1 MDKKHLAIAV
11 AAAFYGSQAVA
22 VELYNEGDTT
32 FSVGGHVSVGLG
44 GSEQGETE
52 VQQVSPRININATQD
67 IGNGYTADAKGEW
80 ALNYLEGGEET
91 FTTRLGYIGVTHNTY
106 GRTVVGTQ
114 WSPYYD
120 GAGIAD
126 LPIAFANDFLYD
138 DQGPL
143 GTARAERMI
152 SYRNSLNLND
162 AGELMFGLG
171 WQGTTSG
178 EVLTLGPLAV
188 GDVTSLEAEYDD
200 RFQILLHYDIMGFG
214 LNYSYNTGD
223 VQAGTLDETATSH
236 MFSANYGTYG
246 SGLYVAVVYAM
257 NEYMNLGLEES
268 VAIEGLLA
276 YALPN
281 SLNLS
286 VNYESV
292 EDDKNNNTIF
302 SQMALQAEYN
312 FTSSFVGFGGYQ
324 FDLGN
329 DIDEPEDDKW
339 IIGMR
344 YYL

>member
-1 MDKKHLAIAV
+1 MNKKHLAIAV
-11 AAAFYGSQAVA
+11 AAAFYGSQALA
-22 VELYNEGDTT
+22 VELYNEANTT
-32 FSVGGHVSVGLG
+32 FAIGGHVSVGLG
-44 GSEQGETE
+44 GSDEGETE
-52 VQQVSPRININATQD
+52 VQQVSPRINFLATQD
-67 IGNGYTADAKGEW
+67 IGNGFTADAKGEW

-91 FTTRLGYIGVTHNTY
+91 FSTRLGYIGVSHKAY
-106 GRTVVGTQ
+106 GRGVVGTQ

-152 SYRNSLNLND
+152 SYRNSYNFNQ
-162 AGELMFGLG
+162 AGVFSFGLG
-171 WQGTTSG
+171 WQGKTTG
-178 EVLTLGPLAV
+178 EELA
-188 GDVTSLEAEYDD
+188 GADAEYDA
-200 RFQILLHYDIMGFG
+200 RFQIALNYSIMGFG
-214 LNYSYNTGD
+214 LNYAYNTGD
-223 VQAGTLDETATSH
+223 VKTAAIDDTAVSH

-246 SGLYVAVVYAM
+246 DGLYVAVVYAM
-257 NEYMNLGLEES
+257 NEYMNQGLEES
-268 VAIEGLLA
+268 IAIEGLLA

-292 EDDKNNNTIF
+292 DDDKNNDTIF

-312 FTSSFVGFGGYQ
+312 FTPTFVGFAGYQ

-329 DIDEPEDDKW
+329 DINVPEDDMW
-339 IIGMR
+339 ILGMR

>member
-1 MDKKHLAIAV
+1 MNKKHLAIAV

-22 VELYNEGDTT
+22 VDLYNEGDTT

-44 GSEQGETE
+44 GSEEGETE
-52 VQQVSPRININATQD
+52 VKQVSPRINVSAAQD
-67 IGNGYTADAKGEW
+67 IGNGFVADAKGEW

-91 FTTRLGYIGVTHNTY
+91 FTTRLGYIGVTHKSY
-106 GRTVVGTQ
+106 GRGVVGTQ

-152 SYRNSLNLND
+152 SYRNTYSLNE
-162 AGELMFGLG
+162 AGTFSFGLG
-171 WQGTTSG
+171 WQGTTTG
-178 EVLTLGPLAV
+178 ETLTTNEIP
-188 GDVTSLEAEYDD
+188 AEYDD
-200 RFQILLHYDIMGFG
+200 RFQIALNYSIMGFG
-214 LNYSYNTGD
+214 LNYAYNTGD
-223 VQAGTLDETATSH
+223 VKTATLDDTALSH

-246 SGLYVAVVYAM
+246 DGLYVAVVYAM
-257 NEYMNLGLEES
+257 NEYMNNGLEES
-268 VAIEGLLA
+268 IAIEGLLA
-276 YALPN
+276 YALPS

-292 EDDKNNNTIF
+292 EDDKNNDTIF

-312 FTSSFVGFGGYQ
+312 FTPSFVGFAGYQ

-329 DIDEPEDDKW
+329 DINVPEDDMW
-339 IIGMR
+339 IFGMR

>member
-1 MDKKHLAIAV
+1 MNKKHLAIAV

-44 GSEQGETE
+44 GSEEGETE
-52 VQQVSPRININATQD
+52 VQQVSPRINVNATQN

-80 ALNYLEGGEET
+80 ALNVLEGGEET

-106 GRTVVGTQ
+106 GRVVVGTQ

-152 SYRNSLNLND
+152 SYFNALDLNE
-162 AGELMFGLG
+162 AGELIFGLG
-171 WQGTTSG
+171 WQGTTTG
-178 EVLTLGPLAV
+178 ETFAG
-188 GDVTSLEAEYDD
+188 GTDEAQYDD
-200 RFQILLHYDIMGFG
+200 RFQIALHYSIMGFG
-214 LNYSYNTGD
+214 LNYAFSTGD
-223 VQAGTLDETATSH
+223 VKIANTTFDETAQSN
-236 MFSANYGTYG
+236 MFSANYGDYYDE
-246 SGLYVAVVYAM
+246 GLYVAIVYAM
-257 NEYMNLGLEES
+257 NEYMNQGLEES
-268 VAIEGLLA
+268 VAIEALLA

-302 SQMALQAEYN
+302 SQSALQAEYN
-312 FTSSFVGFGGYQ
+312 FTSSFVGFAGYQ

-329 DIDEPEDDKW
+329 DINVPEDDKW
-339 IIGMR
+339 IFGMR

>member
-1 MDKKHLAIAV
+1 MNKKHLAIAV

-44 GSEQGETE
+44 GSEEGETE
-52 VQQVSPRININATQD
+52 VQQVSPRINVNATQD

-152 SYRNSLNLND
+152 SYFNALNLNE
-162 AGELMFGLG
+162 AGELIFGLG
-171 WQGTTSG
+171 WQGTTTG
-178 EVLTLGPLAV
+178 ETWNGVDT
-188 GDVTSLEAEYDD
+188 EYDD
-200 RFQILLHYDIMGFG
+200 RFQLLLHYDIMGFG
-214 LNYSYNTGD
+214 LNYAFSSGD
-223 VQAGTLDETATSH
+223 FQAGALDETAQSN
-236 MFSANYGTYG
+236 MFSANYGDYG
-246 SGLYVAVVYAM
+246 DGLYVALVYAM
-257 NEYMNLGLEES
+257 NEYMNQGLEES
-268 VAIEGLLA
+268 VAIEALLA

-302 SQMALQAEYN
+302 SQSALQAEYN
-312 FTSSFVGFGGYQ
+312 FTSSFVGFAGYQ

-329 DIDEPEDDKW
+329 DINVPEDDKW
-339 IIGMR
+339 IFGMR

>member
-52 VQQVSPRININATQD
+52 VKQVSPRININAAQD
-67 IGNGYTADAKGEW
+67 IGNGYTADATGEW
-80 ALNYLEGGEET
+80 ALNYLEGDEET
-91 FTTRLGYIGVTHNTY
+91 FSTRLGYIGVTHEAY
-106 GRTVVGTQ
+106 GRGVLGTQ

-162 AGELMFGLG
+162 AGAVSFGLG
-171 WQGTTSG
+171 WQGATEG
-178 EVLTLGPLAV
+178 EEFAGTAA
-188 GDVTSLEAEYDD
+188 DYDD
-200 RFQILLHYDIMGFG
+200 RFQIALNYSIMGVG
-214 LNYSYNTGD
+214 LNYAFNTGD
-223 VQAGTLDETATSH
+223 VQAGTLDETARSH

-246 SGLYVAVVYAM
+246 DGLYVAVVYAM
-257 NEYMNLGLEES
+257 NEYMNRGLEES

-276 YALPN
+276 YALPS

-286 VNYESV
+286 LNYESV
-292 EDDKNNNTIF
+292 EDDKNSDTIF

-312 FTSSFVGFGGYQ
+312 FTPSFVGFGGYQ

-329 DIDEPEDDKW
+329 DINVEEDDMW

>member
-22 VELYNEGDTT
+22 VELYNEGDTA
-32 FSVGGHVSVGLG
+32 FSIGGHVSVGLG
-44 GSEQGETE
+44 GSEEGETE
-52 VQQVSPRININATQD
+52 VKQVSPRININVAQD
-67 IGNGYTADAKGEW
+67 IGNGFTADAKGEW

-91 FTTRLGYIGVTHNTY
+91 FSTRLGYIGVSHNAY
-106 GRTVVGTQ
+106 GRGVVGTQ

-152 SYRNSLNLND
+152 SYRNSLSLND
-162 AGELMFGLG
+162 AGDLLFGLG
-171 WQGTTSG
+171 WQGATTG
-178 EVLTLGPLAV
+178 EELA
-188 GDVTSLEAEYDD
+188 GTAADYDD
-200 RFQILLHYDIMGFG
+200 RFQIALNYSIMGFG
-214 LNYSYNTGD
+214 LNYAFNTGD
-223 VQAGTLDETATSH
+223 VQIPNTTFDETALSH

-246 SGLYVAVVYAM
+246 DGLYVAVVYAM
-257 NEYMNLGLEES
+257 NEYMNRGLEES

-276 YALPN
+276 YALPS

-292 EDDKNNNTIF
+292 EDDKNSNTIF

-312 FTSSFVGFGGYQ
+312 FTPTFVGFGGYQ

-329 DIDEPEDDKW
+329 DIDKPEDDMW